1 MDDRTLKE
9 LELLDVVKLYRGRQ
23 APVVPRAAG
32 ARVGEAP
39 APARG
44 MPVTKASPQAP
55 APASRATPAP
65 VSPSA
70 LDALGWEDLRAAARD
85 CRACELCAARKQAV
99 FGVGSEQ
106 APWLFVG
113 EGPGADED
121 EKGEPFVGQ
130 AGKLLDAMLA
140 AARLKRGREVYI
152 ANVVKCRPPGNR
164 VPKPEEAAACA
175 PFLDRQ
181 VALIAP
187 KLIVALGKT
196 AAVRLTGNEGALGAM
211 RGRLHSYR
219 GIPLVITYHPAYLI
233 RNPPDKTK
241 AWDDLLFAKRT
252 MAELDRT

>member
-9 LELLDVVKLYRGRQ
+9 LELLEVVQLFRGKEK
-23 APVVPRAAG
+23 PVVAKGAVVVQVAEPRPMKTPGKPAVAITTSAPIAPQSPAAFD
-32 ARVGEAP
+32 
-39 APARG
+39 
-44 MPVTKASPQAP
+44 Q
-55 APASRATPAP
+55 
-65 VSPSA
+65 
-70 LDALGWEDLRAAARD
+70 LGWEDLRTAARD
-85 CRACELCAARKQAV
+85 CRHCELCATRKQAV
-99 FGVGSEQ
+99 FGVGNEQ

-140 AARLKRGREVYI
+140 ATGLQRGREVYI

-164 VPKPEEAAACA
+164 VPKPEEASACA

-181 VALIAP
+181 IALIQP

-211 RGRLHSYR
+211 RGKMHNYR
-219 GIPLVITYHPAYLI
+219 GIPLVISYHPAYLI

-252 MAELDRT
+252 MAELNRT